1 LTAPSASP
9 AARAASLLV
18 AIALAAGLLL
28 ASGAL
33 VFERRSALAPERIE
47 PAGGHAFFAPLTL
60 PRPTWLCPCADVTL
74 FEDGRPLGPS
84 DGPSD
89 DVAAKGGGRFSRE
102 RRGIAFST
110 RDDSDPRSNGRR
122 YEARV
127 PVLPPAWALAALAVA
142 LVVLRRDLAGR
153 ALAALERASPGRV
166 GLALTAVAL
175 VYRVAIALRLADA
188 SFANVMVGGSPWSD
202 AWGYYAMGAELS
214 VGERWDPAWSYYG
227 ANRPF
232 YHALLGALFGVT
244 GPSVAAA
251 QTLQIALGA
260 AATGLVFDA
269 VRRLASRPVALVAA
283 LVQALSP
290 CDARYALAI
299 MTESL
304 GNALGVGA
312 LWAGALGL
320 ERLRTGTAGAPR
332 AWLGMGF
339 TLALA
344 NLARPVS
351 LPATALLP
359 LAAAA
364 TLWRDG
370 LLRARRAPLLRAA
383 LALGLGVALPVG
395 AWVARQQIVHG
406 IPSLSG
412 NTAEVLYAAT
422 SPAFGTW
429 TSALRDLVPPG
440 ATRGEHYAF
449 FQQGVRRNLREHPG
463 FYARNALHYTL
474 VAAKRGAAPRLALV
488 LVPLLVAVACLRR
501 GARRGAAIALGAAL
515 AAGALTP
522 TTLLRV
528 AQALALAAPL
538 VVLLR
543 REPLGLVACVQLASF
558 ASMGL
563 TAIAYPRVAYG
574 CAWMSAA
581 CLAQLVAGALR
592 PGATGAPVPIATP
605 ERIEPAA
612 RLALVLALVA
622 AAVLALGA
630 LVVTARNLAAPTPK
644 PSPLVAPELV
654 QAWIT
659 RALAHDA
666 LAPLRPHADGLRAE
680 RAATFPDAAMRLA
693 PYQDLSAWSPLFA
706 ARPFAFRVERMRPG
720 VQCEVTPPGRASG
733 PAPGQVDRRPPARAE
748 CVLVRPESLAACP
761 AELVSD
767 VALAPP
773 LERLGRIAGPT
784 LLWIGAS
791 VRRPSLGTSF
801 EVVASVG
808 RDAAPD
814 RWLLRRACGA
824 DGAAQVALV
833 VEALSTDAVA
843 QGNDSAGAGGARGP
857 ASAEAR

>member
-1 LTAPSASP
+1 LTAPAASP

-18 AIALAAGLLL
+18 AVALAAGLLL
-28 ASGAL
+28 ASGA
-33 VFERRSALAPERIE
+33 VVVERRSVLAPAQIE
-47 PAGGHAFFAPLTL
+47 PAGGHAFFAPLAL
-60 PRPTWLCPCADVTL
+60 ARPTWLCPCADATL
-74 FEDGRPLGPS
+74 FEDGRPLGPG

-110 RDDSDPRSNGRR
+110 RDGSDPRSNGRR
-122 YEARV
+122 YEARA
-127 PVLPPAWALAALAVA
+127 PLLPPAWALAALAIA
-142 LVVLRRDLAGR
+142 LLALRRDLALRG
-153 ALAALERASPGRV
+153 LEALERSSPSRVACLLAS
-166 GLALTAVAL
+166 VAL
-175 VYRVAIALRLADA
+175 VYRVTIALRLADA
-188 SFANVMVGGSPWSD
+188 SFANVMVGGSPWGD

-251 QTLQIALGA
+251 QTLQIGLGA

-283 LVQALSP
+283 LVQAFSP
-290 CDARYALAI
+290 CDARYALAL
-299 MTESL
+299 MTETL
-304 GNALGVGA
+304 GNALGTGA
-312 LWAGALGL
+312 LWAGAVGL
-320 ERLRTGTAGAPR
+320 ERLRVGVGGAAR
-332 AWLGMGF
+332 AWLGMGLV
-339 TLALA
+339 LAFA

-351 LPATALLP
+351 LPAVALLP

-364 TLWRDG
+364 TLARDG
-370 LLRARRAPLLRAA
+370 VLRERLAPFLRAA

-412 NTAEVLYAAT
+412 NTAEVLFAAT
-422 SPAFGTW
+422 SPGLGTW
-429 TSALRDLVPPG
+429 TSAVRDLAPPG

-449 FQQGVRRNLREHPG
+449 FQEGVRRNLREHPS

-474 VAAKRGAAPRLALV
+474 VAARRGAAPRLALV
-488 LVPLLVAVACLRR
+488 LVPLLVAAACLRR
-501 GARRGAAIALGAAL
+501 GARRGATVALVVAL
-515 AAGALTP
+515 AAAALTP
-522 TTLLRV
+522 TALLRV

-538 VVLLR
+538 AVLLR

-581 CLAQLVAGALR
+581 CLAQLAAGALG
-592 PGATGAPVPIATP
+592 PAAPADRIATP
-605 ERIEPAA
+605 GRIDVPA
-612 RLALVLALVA
+612 RLARALAFAA

-630 LVVTARNLAAPTPK
+630 LVVTARNLGAPPAK
-644 PSPLVAPELV
+644 PSPVVAPDV
-654 QAWIT
+654 AQAWLA
-659 RALAHDA
+659 RALADDA
-666 LAPLRPHADGLRAE
+666 LAPLRPHADALRAQ
-680 RAATFPDAAMRLA
+680 RAATFPDAAMRLGA
-693 PYQDLSAWSPLFA
+693 YEDRSAWSPLFA
-706 ARPFAFRVERMRPG
+706 ARPYAFRVERMRPG
-720 VQCEVTPPGRASG
+720 VHCEVTQPGRASG
-733 PAPGQVDRRPPARAE
+733 LPPARAE
-748 CVLVRPESLAACP
+748 CVLVRPENLVRCP
-761 AELVSD
+761 GEAVAET
-767 VALAPP
+767 ALTEP
-773 LERLGRIAGPT
+773 LGRIAGPPA
-784 LLWIGAS
+784 LWIGAS
-791 VRRPSLGTSF
+791 VRRPNLATSF
-801 EVVASVG
+801 EVVAVVE
-808 RDAAPD
+808 REAATG

-833 VEALSTDAVA
+833 VAALSTDGAA
-843 QGNDSAGAGGARGP
+843 RGNDSAGATGASGP